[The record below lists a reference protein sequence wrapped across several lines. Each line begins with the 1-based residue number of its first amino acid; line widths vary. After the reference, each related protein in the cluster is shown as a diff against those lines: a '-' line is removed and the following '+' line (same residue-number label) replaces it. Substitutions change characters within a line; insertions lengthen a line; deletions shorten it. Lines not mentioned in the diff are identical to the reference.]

1 MENIALIDSF
11 SEFKDEKFIDR
22 VTLMSILEEV
32 FRNTLKRKYGDD
44 DNFDII
50 INPDKGDLEIWRNRI
65 VVEDDSVEDEN
76 QEISLS
82 EARKIEPD
90 FEVGEDVSEEVKLID
105 LGRRTVLALRQNLVS
120 RINEHDNGI
129 IYKQFIDL
137 IGEIYTAEVHHI
149 RHNVVILLD
158 DEGNELIM
166 PKDRQI
172 PSDFYRK
179 GDSIRGIIESVELKG
194 NKPSIV
200 MSRTSP
206 KFLEKLFEQDIPEVF
221 DGLISV
227 KKVVRIPGEK
237 AKVAVDSYDD
247 RIDPVGACVG
257 MRGSRVQ
264 AVVEELQGEKIDIVT
279 WSDNQATFL
288 ANALAPSEVSKIFL
302 YEEKNK
308 VEVVIPDE
316 QLSLAIGRKG
326 QNVKLASSLTN
337 LEIDILTE
345 EEESERRQIEFKEK
359 SAILTD
365 LLDVEDVIAQ
375 LLVTEGYV
383 SVESIANE
391 TEENLE
397 KIEGF
402 DEELA
407 NEIVLRAK
415 NALKEQEV
423 ENIKIV
429 DEKIKDQDLKD
440 LNGMTIPMLAL
451 LAKENIVNLSDFADL
466 ASYELIDKEEGIFR
480 KLELEEEIVNQ
491 LIMDAREKSFS

>member
-1 MENIALIDSF
+1 MENLALIESF

-257 MRGSRVQ
+257 MKGSRIHGIVRELGNENIDVINYTNNIQ
-264 AVVEELQGEKIDIVT
+264 LLITRALSPAKISSLKINEENKTVEVFMDPEQ
-279 WSDNQATFL
+279 
-288 ANALAPSEVSKIFL
+288 VSK
-302 YEEKNK
+302 
-308 VEVVIPDE
+308 
-316 QLSLAIGRKG
+316 AIGRGGFNIRLAG
-326 QNVKLASSLTN
+326 QLTGY
-337 LEIDILTE
+337 EIDVYREGAEEDVELTE
-345 EEESERRQIEFKEK
+345 FSDEIEDWV
-359 SAILTD
+359 L
-365 LLDVEDVIAQ
+365 
-375 LLVTEGYV
+375 
-383 SVESIANE
+383 
-391 TEENLE
+391 
-397 KIEGF
+397 
-402 DEELA
+402 EELKKA
-407 NEIVLRAK
+407 GLDTAKSVL
-415 NALKEQEV
+415 EQDIEDL
-423 ENIKIV
+423 IKRT
-429 DEKIKDQDLKD
+429 D
-440 LNGMTIPMLAL
+440 
-451 LAKENIVNLSDFADL
+451 
-466 ASYELIDKEEGIFR
+466 
-480 KLELEEEIVNQ
+480 LEEETIIEIRKVLN
-491 LIMDAREKSFS
+491 AEFSE